1 MRPRESGPPGQRTKV
16 VRELVENVIVD
27 DIRSLFSAKF
37 ERHLCMWDRGFGSSF
52 AANDPV
58 KCYSWRTLNLRGAM
72 SRGPGAVE
80 RGVLHALA
88 RYGPMNAT
96 ELARDIFGLWGT
108 LELEPTAAQP
118 SRLGPD
124 TTTRSQG
131 GTKGS
136 NPFCSGAESVPVRWD
151 RRRRADVPSV
161 RVSSFTAPRSS
172 HAYMR

>member
-1 MRPRESGPPGQRTKV
+1 
-16 VRELVENVIVD
+16 
-27 DIRSLFSAKF
+27 
-37 ERHLCMWDRGFGSSF
+37 
-52 AANDPV
+52 
-58 KCYSWRTLNLRGAM
+58 M